1 MPKLKLEFAVSNDL
15 ADKAVDVLK
24 IVATTGEIGDGRIFV
39 SELTLV
45 VQIGSGKVESSAD
58 AL

>member
-1 MPKLKLEFAVSNDL
+1 MGLPVPEAG
-15 ADKAVDVLK
+15 VLK
-24 IVATTGEIGDGRIFV
+24 IVATIGEIGDERIFV

-45 VQIGSGKVESSAD
+45 VRIGSGKVESNAD